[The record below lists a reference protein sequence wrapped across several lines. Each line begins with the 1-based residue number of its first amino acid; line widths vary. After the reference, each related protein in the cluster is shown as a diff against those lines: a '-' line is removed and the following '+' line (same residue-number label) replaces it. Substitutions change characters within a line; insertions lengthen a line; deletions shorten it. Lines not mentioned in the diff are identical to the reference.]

1 MKYQLK
7 RLKEWIKKNR
17 NAAVYFAIFISY
29 TLIMLAVYIWGS
41 AGQDGCSSGSLSS
54 IMEEANT
61 TNGNE
66 E

>member
-1 MKYQLK
+1 MNYKFKRIRNWMK
-7 RLKEWIKKNR
+7 ENR
-17 NAAVYFAIFISY
+17 NATIYLTIFVSY
-29 TLIMLAVYIWGS
+29 TLIMLGVFLLGS
-41 AGQDGCSSGSLSS
+41 ADQDGCSSGSLSS

>member
-1 MKYQLK
+1 MK
-7 RLKEWIKKNR
+7 ENR
-17 NAAVYFAIFISY
+17 NATIYLTIFVTY
-29 TLIMLAVYIWGS
+29 TLIMLGVFLLGS
-41 AGQDGCSSGSLSS
+41 ADQDGCSSGSLSS